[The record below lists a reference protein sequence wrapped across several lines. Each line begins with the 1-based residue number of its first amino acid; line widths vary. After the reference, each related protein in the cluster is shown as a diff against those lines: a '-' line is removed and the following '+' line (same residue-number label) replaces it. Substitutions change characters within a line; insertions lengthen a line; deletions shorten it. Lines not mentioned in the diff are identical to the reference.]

1 MKIAGLARKARQ
13 SLGQGLEA
21 LQGGDAPERLLAVA
35 QPLAKAMGMLV
46 EMEVAPPP
54 LARKGADPVLVALR
68 EGLSLLQLPENV
80 DLPAAHAAMEH
91 VAEALGVV
99 HEISRSAELAPLSA
113 VGKDRPASAA
123 KAPTAAASAPTAAAS
138 APTAAIASPAVAPR
152 VSGAGRG
159 AAAIVAPPVPGA
171 TPVAAGDQRLRAI
184 EAALGAHSAT
194 NFYKGLASG
203 DIVASGGLF
212 VATYQVPPVGQEL
225 LLKVS
230 MPGGYEFEARGV
242 VAWTRDVQPSSTA
255 SGVTPGFGAQFS
267 EISDEGRGLIQRYV
281 RNREPLFHDDL

>member
-1 MKIAGLARKARQ
+1 MKIAALARKARQ

-21 LQGGDAPERLLAVA
+21 LQAGDAPPPLRAVA

-46 EMEVAPPP
+46 EMEVAAPA
-54 LARKGADPVLVALR
+54 LARKGAEPVLVALR
-68 EGLSLLQLPENV
+68 EGLSLLQLPESVN
-80 DLPAAHAAMEH
+80 LPAAQAAMEH

-99 HEISRSAELAPLSA
+99 HEISKSTELAPQGA
-113 VGKDRPASAA
+113 AANVRPASAPTPPEPA
-123 KAPTAAASAPTAAAS
+123 APPPAIAPRAAAPTRAE
-138 APTAAIASPAVAPR
+138 
-152 VSGAGRG
+152 
-159 AAAIVAPPVPGA
+159 AIVAPPVPGA
-171 TPVAAGDQRLRAI
+171 TPVAARHPSLRAV

-255 SGVTPGFGAQFS
+255 SGATPGFGAQLS
-267 EISDEGRGLIQRYV
+267 EITDEGRGLIQRYV
-281 RNREPLFHDDL
+281 RNREPLFHDDA

>member
-1 MKIAGLARKARQ
+1 MKIAALARTARQ

-21 LQGGDAPERLLAVA
+21 LQAGESPERLLAVA

-46 EMEVAPPP
+46 EMEVASPA
-54 LARKGADPVLVALR
+54 LARKGAEPVLVALR
-68 EGLSLLQLPENV
+68 EGLGLLQLPENV
-80 DLPAAHAAMEH
+80 ELSAAQAAMEH

-99 HEISRSAELAPLSA
+99 HEISRSAESEPQDAA
-113 VGKDRPASAA
+113 KARPASAPKA
-123 KAPTAAASAPTAAAS
+123 PAPAAPTAPAA
-138 APTAAIASPAVAPR
+138 PAVAPP
-152 VSGAGRG
+152 
-159 AAAIVAPPVPGA
+159 AAAATRAAVAVVAPPVPGA
-171 TPVAAGDQRLRAI
+171 RPVAARDSGLRAI
-184 EAALGAHSAT
+184 EASLGAHSAT

-242 VAWTRDVQPSSTA
+242 VAWTRDVPLSATA
-255 SGVTPGFGAQFS
+255 SGATPGFGAQLC

>member
-1 MKIAGLARKARQ
+1 MKIAALARTARQ

-21 LQGGDAPERLLAVA
+21 LQAGDSPERLLAVA
-35 QPLAKAMGMLV
+35 QPLAQAMGMLV
-46 EMEVAPPP
+46 EMEVAPPM
-54 LARKGADPVLVALR
+54 LARKGAGPVLVALR

-80 DLPAAHAAMEH
+80 ALSAARAAMEH

-99 HEISRSAELAPLSA
+99 HEIARSAEIEPQAAPQA
-113 VGKDRPASAA
+113 RPASAP
-123 KAPTAAASAPTAAAS
+123 KAPAPAAPA
-138 APTAAIASPAVAPR
+138 PAVAPPATAATR
-152 VSGAGRG
+152 AGA
-159 AAAIVAPPVPGA
+159 VMAPPVPGA
-171 TPVAAGDQRLRAI
+171 TPVATRDPSLRAI
-184 EAALGAHSAT
+184 EASLGAHSAT

-225 LLKVS
+225 FLKVS
-230 MPGGYEFEARGV
+230 MPGGYEFEAKGV
-242 VAWTRDVQPSSTA
+242 VAWTRDVPASSTA
-255 SGVTPGFGAQFS
+255 SGATPGFGAQLR